1 VEKKVKDK
9 LKNIVKNE
17 NFRCIAILFI
27 ITFIVCL
34 PMLMNNLAVYHDDGI
49 QHIARA
55 YGTLE
60 ALKSG
65 VLFGNIIPNFANGF
79 GYSWNL
85 FYGSFT
91 TFGIIFFK
99 IITGSYVIAY
109 KLFAF
114 SCLFLSG
121 IFMFKFVSN
130 ISENKNVGVLAGAL
144 YIIAPYHLTD
154 LYVRN
159 AIAEFASFMF
169 IPLVFLGLYNI
180 FHKEGKSWYLSIGA
194 IGLIF
199 THNISTLY
207 TAIFAIIYV
216 LVNFKSLKDKET
228 WKYLLINTVFIIAI
242 TACYTIPMLEARFSA
257 NYRVYEAEAMATE
270 ESVTS
275 QQLSIKRIFVTGKD
289 EGFVFE
295 LGPYMIIMLAFS
307 FMTVGI
313 IKPEFRKDYIFFLV
327 AGLIAML
334 MATKIFPWKI
344 MPNFMYII
352 QFPWRCMEYASFF
365 LSVVSAINMGAVI
378 KKYSFKDAVILIAI
392 STIYVI
398 ALHGFVKY
406 AESVGN
412 IEDFELGHVSGMNNE
427 CIAGMGKA
435 EYLPEKAYEN
445 RFYIATREDK
455 IYVTEGKAIVE
466 KEEKDGL
473 KMSARVQTLD
483 ETAVIELPY
492 IYYPGYE
499 VREDGITVNTFE
511 TENGF
516 LGCKVQANDEVTI
529 EVSYV
534 GTENMKTSLVI
545 SILGLILLI
554 IYIWRMEREK

>member
-9 LKNIVKNE
+9 FKNILKNE

-27 ITFIVCL
+27 ITFIMCL
-34 PMLMNNLAVYHDDGI
+34 PMLKNNLAVYHDDGI

-55 YGTLE
+55 YGTFE

-91 TFGIIFFK
+91 TLGIIFFK
-99 IITGSYVIAY
+99 IITGSYVVAY

-114 SCLFLSG
+114 ACLFLSG

-130 ISENKNVGVLAGAL
+130 ISENKNVGVLAGAM

-180 FHKEGKSWYLSIGA
+180 FHKDGKSWYLSIGA

-207 TAIFAIIYV
+207 TVFFAIFYV
-216 LVNFKSLKDKET
+216 IVNFKSLKDKET
-228 WKYLLINTVFIIAI
+228 WKYLIINAVFIIAI
-242 TACYTIPMLEARFSA
+242 TSCFTVPMLEAKLST
-257 NYRVYEAEAMATE
+257 NYRVYESETMATKD
-270 ESVTS
+270 SVIS
-275 QQLSIKRIFVTGKD
+275 EQLSIKRIFVTAD
-289 EGFVFE
+289 NDGFVFE

-307 FMTVGI
+307 FMTVRI

-327 AGLIAML
+327 AGLIATF

-344 MPNFMYII
+344 MPSFMYII

-365 LSVVSAINMGAVI
+365 LSVVVAINMGAVI
-378 KKYSFKDAVILIAI
+378 KKYSFKDALIIIVI
-392 STIYVI
+392 STVYVV
-398 ALHGFVKY
+398 ALHGFVRY
-406 AESVGN
+406 AESV
-412 IEDFELGHVSGMNNE
+412 EDVENFELGHVSGMNNE

-473 KMSARVQTLD
+473 KMTAKIQTLD

-499 VREDGITVNTFE
+499 VREDGIVVNTFE

-516 LGCKVQANDEVTI
+516 LGCKVSADEEVTL
-529 EVSYV
+529 EVTYV
-534 GTENMKTSLVI
+534 GTENMKTSMLI

-554 IYIWRMEREK
+554 IYIWKIEREK